1 MKNPMYHFLGIGGI
15 GMSALVHILLEKGEK
30 VSGSDLKNTSHLKK
44 LGVQIT
50 QKLPPQAKVVYSTAI
65 KSDHPGI
72 ISAKKHNLPLIHRSA
87 LLKSLLEGKQALLVT
102 GTHGKTS
109 TTALLSWT
117 LHAAGLK
124 PTYAVGGILRNF
136 NKNGGFGLG
145 PYFVAEAD
153 ESDGSFLNY
162 SGDGAIITNIEKEHL
177 DYWKSEKKIL
187 EGFQKFISQIKD
199 LQLLFYCSDDP
210 LLKELQPPG
219 ISYGKKGALRLV
231 SYKQEGM
238 KMVFTATFKGVKYEE
253 IELPLLGKE
262 NVLNAL
268 AVFGMALQLGIPEK
282 KIRKAF
288 STFKGVKRRLEKV
301 GEVNRITLYDDY
313 AHHPTEI
320 RSILLALR
328 KAYPNRRLMILF
340 QPHRYTRTKTLDFS
354 EAFEAA
360 DLAIITD
367 IYSAGEKPILGV
379 NGQSFCK
386 KLKGDNAL
394 FLSKDKLLT
403 LLPKMLVPGDVLV
416 TAGAGDI
423 TEIGPQLL
431 RQL

>member
-1 MKNPMYHFLGIGGI
+1 
-15 GMSALVHILLEKGEK
+15 
-30 VSGSDLKNTSHLKK
+30 
-44 LGVQIT
+44 
-50 QKLPPQAKVVYSTAI
+50 
-65 KSDHPGI
+65 
-72 ISAKKHNLPLIHRSA
+72 
-87 LLKSLLEGKQALLVT
+87 
-102 GTHGKTS
+102 
-109 TTALLSWT
+109 
-117 LHAAGLK
+117 
-124 PTYAVGGILRNF
+124 
-136 NKNGGFGLG
+136 
-145 PYFVAEAD
+145 
-153 ESDGSFLNY
+153 
-162 SGDGAIITNIEKEHL
+162 
-177 DYWKSEKKIL
+177 
-187 EGFQKFISQIKD
+187 
-199 LQLLFYCSDDP
+199 
-210 LLKELQPPG
+210 
-219 ISYGKKGALRLV
+219 
-231 SYKQEGM
+231 
-238 KMVFTATFKGVKYEE
+238 
-253 IELPLLGKE
+253 
-262 NVLNAL
+262 
-268 AVFGMALQLGIPEK
+268 
-282 KIRKAF
+282 
-288 STFKGVKRRLEKV
+288 
-301 GEVNRITLYDDY
+301 DDY